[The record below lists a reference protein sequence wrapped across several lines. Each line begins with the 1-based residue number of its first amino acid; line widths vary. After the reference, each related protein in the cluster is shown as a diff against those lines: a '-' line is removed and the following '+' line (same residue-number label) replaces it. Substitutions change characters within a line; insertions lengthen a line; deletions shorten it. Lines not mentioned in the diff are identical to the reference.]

1 MSLFSLQFRAMFRA
15 MNKRKGRRG
24 YDQLIS
30 ESTIVDNLPP
40 EPKMIRS
47 TSLPANSSSDFPVK
61 VDLTD
66 KQMRKVRKVHPLYS
80 LLEKRRKKKAT
91 AKPEFSRYLE
101 YLKEGEFSR
110 RLLRGRVAASA
121 TTLPTTGSRAS
132 FRQTRFLASCLSIVG
147 PIVLGDE
154 MIGRGGGMGLVG
166 LTRGGDSM
174 GEGRLP
180 EKRGRRR

>member
-1 MSLFSLQFRAMFRA
+1 MSLFSLQFRGMFRA

-24 YDQLIS
+24 YNKLIS
-30 ESTIVDNLPP
+30 ESTIIDNLPP

-47 TSLPANSSSDFPVK
+47 TSLPANSSGDFSVK

-101 YLKEGEFSR
+101 YLREGGIWDANS
-110 RLLRGRVAASA
+110 VK
-121 TTLPTTGSRAS
+121 PV
-132 FRQTRFLASCLSIVG
+132 IY
-147 PIVLGDE
+147 
-154 MIGRGGGMGLVG
+154 
-166 LTRGGDSM
+166 
-174 GEGRLP
+174 
-180 EKRGRRR
+180 